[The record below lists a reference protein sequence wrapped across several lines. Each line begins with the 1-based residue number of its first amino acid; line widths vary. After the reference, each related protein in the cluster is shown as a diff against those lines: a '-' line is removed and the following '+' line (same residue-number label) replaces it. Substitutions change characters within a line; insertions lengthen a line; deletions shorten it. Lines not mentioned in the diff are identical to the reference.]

1 MIRIF
6 KKIKKWVYAQ
16 LAKIT
21 PGNTATK
28 GASIALLVV
37 SGLLFLVYAIWM
49 TKQARDPWL
58 LLFFIGFAIVC
69 ILSAYLTLW
78 VLKKLNKIPKRYKR
92 AFLIA
97 LPLLLSA
104 LAFEGL
110 YLIAAVV
117 IISLLGAAIAVFLKG
132 TFKQL
137 TRTKKVVTILGLC
150 IGLGGFIAAIIGYAP
165 VGFDAKPITNAA
177 FQTKD
182 QIQNI
187 QAPSPAEKGSY
198 TVKTLTYGSGKDL
211 HRSAFAE
218 DVTIKTD
225 SVNGISFLD
234 NWEGF
239 AGWYREKFWGFD
251 AKSLPINGY
260 VWYPE
265 GDGPF
270 PLVLTVHG
278 NHMMQDFSDIGYGYL
293 GELLASRGIIFA
305 SVDENFLNSSFADI
319 TGGLDEEND
328 ARGWILLEHLRTWH
342 TWNNDDNS
350 QFYKKVDTTKLALI
364 GHSRGGEAVA
374 HAALLNKMPSYYDD
388 ATIPLDYNYDIQSIV
403 AIAPVDGQYEPGD
416 ARTALKDINYFVLHG
431 AQDADVSSFAGSKQY
446 ERITF
451 SDSTNYFKSGIY
463 IQGANHGQ
471 FNTSWGDNDIGAFTK
486 LLNNKPL
493 MSGEDQRKI
502 AEVYI
507 SAFLET
513 TLKDNAAYKPLF
525 TDARKGKDWLPETI
539 YLNQYEDAS
548 FEALASFDEDF
559 NANTGTI
566 KATHISSENVSVW
579 REQEIKLKWGEK
591 GSRAAYIGWHYKDLE
606 EGVTVPDS
614 IKASYTIHIPDTL
627 KTIDSTRVFTFSMA
641 ESTESSD
648 PKSKGKWVN
657 TDDEENEDETDEDDE
672 SENDDESD
680 EKEEGESED
689 EKDDEDEEDTPKE
702 PIDFSIKMTD
712 ASGEEIH
719 FPLSH
724 FSALQRELK
733 VRIWK
738 AQFITDDDESE
749 NVFQTFSYPLE
760 DLRRLNPSFDM
771 TTIQKIAFVFDKTFE
786 GVVIVD
792 DIGFRKQ

>member
-1 MIRIF
+1 MIKIF

-21 PGNTATK
+21 PGNTAIK
-28 GASIALLVV
+28 GASIALLGF
-37 SGLLFLVYAIWM
+37 SGLLFLVYAIWT
-49 TKQARDPWL
+49 TKQFKDPWF
-58 LLFFIGFAIVC
+58 LLFITGFALVF
-69 ILSAYLTLW
+69 ILAAYLILW
-78 VLKKLNKIPKRYKR
+78 VFKKLSKIPKKYQR

-97 LPLLLSA
+97 VPLFLTP
-104 LAFEGL
+104 LAFEGF
-110 YLIAAVV
+110 YLIAA
-117 IISLLGAAIAVFLKG
+117 IIVTSLLGAAIAVFLKG

-150 IGLGGFIAAIIGYAP
+150 IGLGGFIGAIVGYTP
-165 VGFDAKPITNAA
+165 VGFDTKSITNAA

-182 QIQNI
+182 HIQNI
-187 QAPSPAEKGSY
+187 DAPSPSEKGPY

-211 HRSAFAE
+211 HRPEFAE
-218 DVTIKTD
+218 DVTVKTD
-225 SVNGISFLD
+225 SVNGVPFLD
-234 NWEGF
+234 NWKGF
-239 AGWYREKFWGFD
+239 AGWYREKFLGFD

-305 SVDENFLNSSFADI
+305 SVDENFLNASWSDI

-342 TWNNDDNS
+342 TWNNDNNS

-451 SDSTNYFKSGIY
+451 SDSTDYFKSGIY

-471 FNTSWGDNDIGAFTK
+471 FNTSWGDNDVGAFTK

-493 MSGEDQRKI
+493 LSGEDQRKI

-513 TLKDNAAYKPLF
+513 TLKDNTKYKPLF

-559 NANTGTI
+559 NVHTATANTT
-566 KATHISSENVSVW
+566 TISSENVSVW

-591 GSRAAYIGWHYKDLE
+591 GSRAAYVGWHYKDLE
-606 EGVTVPDS
+606 EGDTVPDS
-614 IKASYTIHIPDTL
+614 IKARYTIHVADTL
-627 KTIDSTRVFTFSMA
+627 KTIDSTSVFTFSMA

-657 TDDEENEDETDEDDE
+657 TDNKEEDTDEAEEDDESSEEDASNEEGENEDE
-672 SENDDESD
+672 
-680 EKEEGESED
+680 EK
-689 EKDDEDEEDTPKE
+689 EDEEDKPKE
-702 PIDFSIKMTD
+702 PIDFSIQMTD

-738 AQFITDDDESE
+738 SQFITNDDQSE

-760 DLRRLNPSFDM
+760 DLLKFNASFDIN
-771 TTIQKIAFVFDKTFE
+771 TIQKIAFVFDKTFE
-786 GVVIVD
+786 GVIVVD
-792 DIGFRKQ
+792 DIGFRNQ